1 MQWITLYLFIFR
13 WLASTDGMEGFK
25 ALLVLFVAG
34 IFIVGID
41 SGKNSVYS
49 CTWPGKYPSGLQKA
63 QIFIYNAACKDNYP
77 KNYWK
82 R

>member
-1 MQWITLYLFIFR
+1 MNNLNNIISVTVNDTLLIYFLL
-13 WLASTDGMEGFK
+13 LASTHGMEGFK

-49 CTWPGKYPSGLQKA
+49 CT
-63 QIFIYNAACKDNYP
+63 
-77 KNYWK
+77 
-82 R
+82 

>member
-1 MQWITLYLFIFR
+1 MNLNVQIIVVFLMNNLDNIRDISVTVNDTLLIYFLL
-13 WLASTDGMEGFK
+13 LASTHGMEGFK

-49 CTWPGKYPSGLQKA
+49 CT
-63 QIFIYNAACKDNYP
+63 
-77 KNYWK
+77 
-82 R
+82 

>member
-1 MQWITLYLFIFR
+1 MNLNVQIIVLFLMNNFNNIRDISVTVNDTLLIYFLL
-13 WLASTDGMEGFK
+13 LASTHGMEGFK

-49 CTWPGKYPSGLQKA
+49 CT
-63 QIFIYNAACKDNYP
+63 
-77 KNYWK
+77 
-82 R
+82 

>member
-1 MQWITLYLFIFR
+1 MYLHVQITVVFLMNNFNNIRDISVTVNDTLLIYFLL
-13 WLASTDGMEGFK
+13 LASTHGMEGFK

-49 CTWPGKYPSGLQKA
+49 CT
-63 QIFIYNAACKDNYP
+63 
-77 KNYWK
+77 
-82 R
+82 

>member
-1 MQWITLYLFIFR
+1 MNLNVQIIVVFLMNNLNNIRDSVTVNDTLLIYFLL
-13 WLASTDGMEGFK
+13 LASTHGMEGFK

-49 CTWPGKYPSGLQKA
+49 CT
-63 QIFIYNAACKDNYP
+63 
-77 KNYWK
+77 
-82 R
+82 